1 MTRGVCLLLIV
12 ICACLP
18 AFAQEKKPEKQET
31 PHVFNHPDWTYP
43 NKTEDRLVQVVEDM
57 EKCVEGHLR
66 RALIYNAGEIA
77 KNGRAVIRQSIIDW
91 TLDKVIFRLEG
102 DFDFSVRE
110 VCPEALSKICDKEK
124 ITGLMAHLTSERKK
138 NIAEELEKLPWLEDP
153 EKVKKDVEGQIGKA
167 KKALL
172 KALSEDK
179 KNSVRE
185 KCAGYL
191 PDISVDAETV
201 KALIDALLKD
211 GWSIVRIQAVD
222 SLKRIKDP
230 SCIPALRKALE
241 KDSYSA
247 VRSDAAAALVAFED
261 KDALPLFI
269 KGLKDGWS
277 NVRLACMRAL
287 AEFGGKEAVNPILER
302 LSDKKDVIREEA
314 AIVLTRIGDATALV
328 KLVKASGD
336 ESETVR
342 ESVYKAVAEIGKRDK
357 SVAKKAA
364 DVLAEKGL
372 TDKVSNP
379 KMAAV
384 QGLLQ
389 LGDKRG
395 IAALVKILKEGYPF
409 WKLSAI
415 DVAVK
420 ENVKDPEML
429 KALDDLAK
437 SDKTP
442 PMVRQKAKEAHDKL
456 KE

>member
-110 VCPEALSKICDKEK
+110 VCPEALAKICDKEK
-124 ITGLMAHLTSERKK
+124 IAGLMAHLTSERKK

-191 PDISVDAETV
+191 PDISVDAETI

-247 VRSDAAAALVAFED
+247 VRSDAAAALGAH
-261 KDALPLFI
+261 LSGGRLR
-269 KGLKDGWS
+269 GWLVERQARLHARPRRIRRQGGS
-277 NVRLACMRAL
+277 KPHSGAPFRQEGCYPGRGRDCAHQDRRRNRARQACQGVR
-287 AEFGGKEAVNPILER
+287 
-302 LSDKKDVIREEA
+302 
-314 AIVLTRIGDATALV
+314 
-328 KLVKASGD
+328 
-336 ESETVR
+336 
-342 ESVYKAVAEIGKRDK
+342 
-357 SVAKKAA
+357 
-364 DVLAEKGL
+364 
-372 TDKVSNP
+372 
-379 KMAAV
+379 
-384 QGLLQ
+384 
-389 LGDKRG
+389 
-395 IAALVKILKEGYPF
+395 
-409 WKLSAI
+409 
-415 DVAVK
+415 
-420 ENVKDPEML
+420 
-429 KALDDLAK
+429 
-437 SDKTP
+437 
-442 PMVRQKAKEAHDKL
+442 
-456 KE
+456 